1 MGYSSRYHAASLA
14 AVFFALGIGILIGA
28 ALGSDIVSGTADNLE
43 RDLGEDLDRLRAE
56 NGDLEEELQVE
67 REFQELIVPAVTAGR
82 LPRQEVAL
90 IALGVTDTQQIT
102 ADLKAALTPAGAEL
116 VEVANVGEPPN
127 TDELIDLLGSGTG
140 GGAKRAEDLRL
151 ASERAG
157 KLLIGQG
164 SGLDDLLGALV
175 TGFKG
180 EAKSIDAAVVV
191 RASSDDLTAR
201 EASDT
206 KVLEVGLI
214 NGMRDA
220 GVRVIGAER
229 SDVAESSIEA
239 LEDLG
244 LTTVDNIEQLPG
256 RVSLVLALDG
266 SEGSFGMKETADSL
280 LPDLIGEGEPR
291 PSSDARR

>member
-14 AVFFALGIGILIGA
+14 AIFFALGIGILIGA

-56 NGDLEEELQVE
+56 NGDLEADLQAE

-116 VEVANVGEPPN
+116 VEVANVGEPPK
-127 TDELIDLLGSGTG
+127 TDELIDLLGRGP
-140 GGAKRAEDLRL
+140 GAGANRAEALRL

-157 KLLIGQG
+157 GLLVGRG
-164 SGLDDLLGALV
+164 SGLADALGVLV

-191 RASSDDLTAR
+191 RDSPDDLTPR

-206 KVLEVGLI
+206 KRLEAGLI
-214 NGMRDA
+214 EGMRDA
-220 GVRVIGAER
+220 GVRVVGAER
-229 SDVAESSIEA
+229 SDVSESSIEA
-239 LEDLG
+239 LEGLG

-256 RVSLVLALDG
+256 RVALVLALDG
-266 SEGSFGMKETADSL
+266 SEGSFGVKETADSL
-280 LPDLIGEGEPR
+280 LPDLIEQGGPR
-291 PSSDARR
+291 PPAGVER